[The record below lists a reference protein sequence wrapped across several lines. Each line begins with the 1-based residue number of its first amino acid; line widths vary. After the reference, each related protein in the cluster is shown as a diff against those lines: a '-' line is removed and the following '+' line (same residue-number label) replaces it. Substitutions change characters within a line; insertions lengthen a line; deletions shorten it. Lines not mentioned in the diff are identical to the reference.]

1 MVSNSIQEEKL
12 SKQQAL
18 IKQIKVPLEKVRNIG
33 IIAHIDAG
41 KTTTTERILYYTGRI
56 HKIGEVHEGAAEM
69 DWMEQEKERG
79 ITITSAT
86 TTCFWR
92 DHRINIVDTP
102 GHVDFTIEVERSLRV
117 LDGAVTIL
125 CSVGGVQPQTETVWR
140 QADKYRVPRI
150 IFVNKMDRIGADF
163 FRIVGEVEEKLG
175 AKPVPVQVPIGAE
188 DEFKGVVDLIT
199 MKAIIWE
206 EETLG
211 AKYHYEDIPEDLVPV
226 AEEWREKMLEALA
239 DVDEEIMM
247 KYLEGEEITED
258 EIKAAL
264 RKGTIELQFFP
275 MLCGSA
281 FKNKGVQPLLDAI
294 VDYLPSPL
302 DIPPIKGINP
312 KTGEEEERPA
322 SYDAPF
328 AALAFKILTDPYVGQ
343 LTFVRV
349 YSGLMESGSY
359 VYNATRDKKERLA
372 RILRMHANKREEIPV
387 LGAGDIAAAVG
398 LRETYTGD
406 TLCDPEHPILLEAME
421 FPEPVISV
429 AVEPKT
435 KADQEKLSIALQKL
449 AKEDPSFRVSM
460 DHETGQTIISGMGEL
475 HLEIIVDRLKR
486 EFGVDVNVGKPQVA
500 YRETIKKEVTSEGKF
515 IKQTGGRGQYGH
527 VWLKIE
533 PLEPGKGFEFHETI
547 KGGVVPKEYIPAVE
561 AGVKEAMETGVVA
574 GYPMTDIKVT
584 LFDGSYHEVDSSE
597 MAFKIAGSI
606 AFKEGAKKANPVL
619 LEPIMEVEVTTPEEF
634 MGDVIGDLNKRRGRV
649 QGMEARGNAQVIRAL
664 VPLAEMFGYATDL
677 RSMTQ
682 GRATYIMRF
691 SHYEEV
697 PPNVA
702 EQIIGERNK

>member
-1 MVSNSIQEEKL
+1 M
-12 SKQQAL
+12 SKKGAL
-18 IKQIKVPLEKVRNIG
+18 KQIKVPLDKVRNIG

-163 FRIVGEVEEKLG
+163 FKVVGEVEEKLG
-175 AKPVPVQVPIGAE
+175 AKPVVLQVPIGAE
-188 DEFKGVVDLIT
+188 ENFAGVVDLIT

-211 AKYHYEDIPEDLVPV
+211 AKFHEEEIPEDLRPV
-226 AEEWREKMLEALA
+226 AEEWRERMVEALA
-239 DVDEEIMM
+239 DVDEDLMM

-258 EIKAAL
+258 EIRKAI
-264 RKGTIELQFFP
+264 RKGTIEIKFFP

-281 FKNKGVQPLLDAI
+281 FKNKGVQPLLDAV

-302 DIPPIKGINP
+302 EVPPIKGINP
-312 KTGEEEERPA
+312 STGEEEERHA
-322 SYDAPF
+322 SYDEPF
-328 AALAFKILTDPYVGQ
+328 SALAFKILTDPYVGQ
-343 LTFVRV
+343 LTFIRV
-349 YSGLMESGSY
+349 YSGWMESGSY
-359 VYNATRDKKERLA
+359 VFNATRGKKERLA

-406 TLCDPEHPILLEAME
+406 TLCDPDHPILLEAME

-449 AKEDPSFRVSM
+449 AKEDPSFKVAM

-486 EFGVDVNVGKPQVA
+486 EFNVDVNVGKPQVA
-500 YRETIKKEVTSEGKF
+500 YRETIRKAVTQEGKF

-533 PLEPGKGFEFHETI
+533 PLEPGKGFEFNETI

-702 EQIIGERNK
+702 EQIVGERTK

>member
-1 MVSNSIQEEKL
+1 M
-12 SKQQAL
+12 
-18 IKQIKVPLEKVRNIG
+18 KVPLEKVRNIG

-163 FRIVGEVEEKLG
+163 FKVVGEVEEKLG
-175 AKPVPVQVPIGAE
+175 AKPVPLQIPVGAE

-211 AKYHYEDIPEDLVPV
+211 AKFHYEDIPEDLVPV
-226 AEEWREKMLEALA
+226 AEEWREKMLEAIA

-258 EIKAAL
+258 EIKAAI
-264 RKGTIELQFFP
+264 RKGTIELKFFP

-281 FKNKGVQPLLDAI
+281 FKNKGVQPLLDAV

-406 TLCDPEHPILLEAME
+406 TLCDPDHPILLEAME

-435 KADQEKLSIALQKL
+435 KADQEKLSLALQKL

-500 YRETIKKEVTSEGKF
+500 YRETIRKEVTSEGKF

-561 AGVKEAMETGVVA
+561 AGVREAMETGVVA
-574 GYPMTDIKVT
+574 GYPMVDIKVT

-597 MAFKIAGSI
+597 MAFKIAGSM

-682 GRATYIMRF
+682 GRATYIMKF

-702 EQIIGERNK
+702 EQIIGERSK